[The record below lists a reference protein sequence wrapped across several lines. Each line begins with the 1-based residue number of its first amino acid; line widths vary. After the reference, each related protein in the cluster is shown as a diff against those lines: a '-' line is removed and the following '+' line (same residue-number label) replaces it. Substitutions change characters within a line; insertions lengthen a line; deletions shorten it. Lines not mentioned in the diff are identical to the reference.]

1 MIRDM
6 KAPAGS
12 RDSTARSASISVRAM
27 SFCRSVVTRSASAL
41 TCTVC
46 ANRATPL
53 TSARMTMATGAMTI
67 TSAARPS
74 ASALKI

>member
-12 RDSTARSASISVRAM
+12 RDSTARSASMSVRAM
-27 SFCRSVVTRSASAL
+27 SFCRSVVTRSASAF

-46 ANRATPL
+46 ANSATPL
-53 TSARMTMATGAMTI
+53 TRASRIIAGGAIQI
-67 TSAARPS
+67 TSPARPS
-74 ASALKI
+74 ASALKM